1 MGFRRKGRFLM
12 STLKL
17 QYPVH
22 DIDNRLLLSA
32 GTELSEQ
39 VLDDLVASNH
49 TTSLESLPL
58 LDYGSVRKDIIRF
71 LGQPPYQLIF
81 PSKEDIDDVLKQMEK
96 VRLVLP
102 FLRSLD
108 YFKRNDFTTYSHLL
122 NVFALS
128 TLLAGDLITDYHE
141 RIREA
146 AAGPA
151 HDFGKICVPL
161 GILKKTSPLRRV
173 EREILE
179 HHTVAGY
186 VLLSYY
192 KKDSHSLAARVARD
206 HHERR
211 DGSGYP
217 RGIHLD
223 DRMVEIVA
231 VSDMYDALVSLRP
244 YRPISY
250 DKRSAL
256 EEIVIQAE
264 QNKVGWDV
272 VKAIVAHSRT
282 DKPYYKEV
290 EIPLEKRG
298 GPPPGNVYGMVAE
311 ETDPNDSNS

>member
-1 MGFRRKGRFLM
+1 M
-12 STLKL
+12 KL
-17 QYPVH
+17 SYPVH
-22 DIDNRLLLSA
+22 DIDNRLLLPA
-32 GTELSEQ
+32 GTELSED
-39 VLDDLVASNH
+39 VLEDLISSNH
-49 TTSLESLPL
+49 ATSFQTLPL
-58 LDYGSVRKDIIRF
+58 LEHGSVRKDIVRF

-81 PSKEDIDDVLKQMEK
+81 PEKEDVDKLLKQMEK
-96 VRLVLP
+96 VQFVLP

-108 YFKRNDFTTYSHLL
+108 YFKQNDFTTYSHLL

-128 TLLAGDLITDYHE
+128 TLLAGDLIPDYDE

-151 HDFGKICVPL
+151 HDFGKITVPL
-161 GILKKTSPLRRV
+161 KILKKTSPLTRA
-173 EREILE
+173 ERDILD
-179 HHTVAGY
+179 HHTLAGY

-192 KKDSHSLAARVARD
+192 KKDPHSLSGRVARD

-217 RGIHLD
+217 RGIELD

-231 VSDMYDALVSLRP
+231 VSDVYDALVSLRP

-256 EEIVIQAE
+256 EEIVGLAE
-264 QNKVGWDV
+264 QNKISWDV
-272 VKAIVAHSRT
+272 VKALVAHSRS
-282 DKPYYKEV
+282 DKPYYQEV

-298 GPPPGNVYGMVAE
+298 APPPGNVYGIIAE
-311 ETDPNDSNS
+311 ETDSDASESSE

>member
-1 MGFRRKGRFLM
+1 M

-17 QYPVH
+17 DYPVH
-22 DIDNRLLLSA
+22 DIDNHLLLSA

-39 VLDDLVASNH
+39 VLEDLIASNH
-49 TTSLESLPL
+49 TTSHESFPL

-81 PSKEDIDDVLKQMEK
+81 ASKEDIQDVLKQMEK
-96 VRLVLP
+96 VKLVLP

-128 TLLAGDLITDYHE
+128 TLLAGDLIADYQE

-151 HDFGKICVPL
+151 HDFGKVCVPL
-161 GILKKTSPLRRV
+161 EILKKTSPLRRV
-173 EREILE
+173 ERKILE

-192 KKDSHSLAARVARD
+192 KKNSRSLAARVARD

-250 DKRSAL
+250 DKRSAI

-264 QNKVGWDV
+264 QNKVSWDV
-272 VKAIVAHSRT
+272 VKAIVAHSRS
-282 DKPYYKEV
+282 DKPYYQEV

-298 GPPPGNVYGMVAE
+298 APPPGNVYGVVAE
-311 ETDPNDSNS
+311 ETDSNDSNS